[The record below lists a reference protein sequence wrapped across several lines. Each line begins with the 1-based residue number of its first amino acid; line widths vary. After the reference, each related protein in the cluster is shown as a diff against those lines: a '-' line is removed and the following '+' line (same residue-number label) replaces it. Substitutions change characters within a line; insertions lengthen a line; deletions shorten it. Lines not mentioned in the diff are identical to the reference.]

1 MVGGLGF
8 IQRHWG
14 FHGGSDD
21 KESAC
26 NAGDPGSIPG
36 SRRSPKKEMTSH
48 SSILAWKIPRTEEPG
63 GLQAKSRTRLN
74 DQHSIT
80 LLMGSRVGPDLLA
93 L

>member
-8 IQRHWG
+8 IQQRWG
-14 FHGGSDD
+14 FPSGSDD

-36 SRRSPKKEMTSH
+36 SQRSPKKEMTSH

-63 GLQAKSRTRLN
+63 GLQAESDKTE
-74 DQHSIT
+74 
-80 LLMGSRVGPDLLA
+80 
-93 L
+93 